1 MPYSII
7 QTELLKRI
15 RDFQRH
21 DDGSYSA
28 AITFDP
34 AFTGFDGHFPGNPV
48 VPAVCQLSAVEVL
61 AHLALGREDLK
72 LATISLMKFRAP
84 LVPNDTATFIF
95 HILQE
100 ENTITVKADVSTLKQ
115 NNTSKF
121 KLLFNPT

>member
-7 QTELLKRI
+7 QSELLKRVQ
-15 RDFQRH
+15 DFQRH

-61 AHLALGREDLK
+61 AHLALGREELK

-100 ENTITVKADVSTLKQ
+100 ENTITIKADVSTAKQ
-115 NNTSKF
+115 KNASKF
-121 KLLFNPT
+121 KLILQ

>member
-7 QTELLKRI
+7 QSELLKRV

-34 AFTGFDGHFPGNPV
+34 AFTGFDGHFPGNPI

-61 AHLALGREDLK
+61 AHLALGREELK

-84 LVPNDTATFIF
+84 LVPNDTATLIF
-95 HILQE
+95 RILQE
-100 ENTITVKADVSTLKQ
+100 ENTITVKADVSTTKQ
-115 NNTSKF
+115 KNASKF
-121 KLLFNPT
+121 KLILQ

>member
-7 QTELLKRI
+7 QSELLKRV

-61 AHLALGREDLK
+61 AHMALGREDLK
-72 LATISLMKFRAP
+72 LATIFLMKFRAP

-95 HILQE
+95 RILQE
-100 ENTITVKADVSTLKQ
+100 ENTITIKADVSTAKQ
-115 NNTSKF
+115 KKASKF
-121 KLLFNPT
+121 KLILQ

>member
-7 QTELLKRI
+7 QSELLKRI
-15 RDFQRH
+15 QDFQRH

-34 AFTGFDGHFPGNPV
+34 AFTGFDGHFPGNPI

-61 AHLALGREDLK
+61 AHLALGREELK

-95 HILQE
+95 RILQE
-100 ENTITVKADVSTLKQ
+100 ENTITIKADVSTTKQ
-115 NNTSKF
+115 KNASKF
-121 KLLFNPT
+121 KLILQ

>member
-7 QTELLKRI
+7 QSELLKRV

-61 AHLALGREDLK
+61 AHLALGREELK

-100 ENTITVKADVSTLKQ
+100 ENTITIKADVSTAKQ
-115 NNTSKF
+115 KNASKF
-121 KLLFNPT
+121 KLILQ

>member
-7 QTELLKRI
+7 QSELLKRI
-15 RDFQRH
+15 QDFQRH

-34 AFTGFDGHFPGNPV
+34 AFTGFDGPFPGNPI

-61 AHLALGREDLK
+61 AHLALGREELK

-84 LVPNDTATFIF
+84 LVPNDTATCIF
-95 HILQE
+95 RILQE
-100 ENTITVKADVSTLKQ
+100 ENTITVKADVSTPKQ
-115 NNTSKF
+115 KNASKF
-121 KLLFNPT
+121 KLILQ

>member
-7 QTELLKRI
+7 QSELLKRI

-61 AHLALGREDLK
+61 AHLALRRQDLK

-84 LVPNDTATFIF
+84 LVPNDTATFTF
-95 HILQE
+95 TLTQS
-100 ENTITVKADVSTLKQ
+100 ENDIIVKADVSTLKQ

>member
-7 QTELLKRI
+7 QSELLKRVW
-15 RDFQRH
+15 DFQRH

-28 AITFDP
+28 TITFDP
-34 AFTGFDGHFPGNPV
+34 AFTGFDGHFPGNPI

-84 LVPNDTATFIF
+84 LVPNDTATFSFSIT
-95 HILQE
+95 QN
-100 ENTITVKADVSTLKQ
+100 ENDITVKADVSTPKQ
-115 NNTSKF
+115 RNTSKF
-121 KLLFNPT
+121 KLILQ

>member
-7 QTELLKRI
+7 QSELLKRV

-61 AHLALGREDLK
+61 AHLALGRDDLK

-95 HILQE
+95 RILQE
-100 ENTITVKADVSTLKQ
+100 ENTITIKADVSTAKQ
-115 NNTSKF
+115 KNASKF
-121 KLLFNPT
+121 KLILQ

>member
-7 QTELLKRI
+7 QSELLKRV

-34 AFTGFDGHFPGNPV
+34 AFTGFDGHFPGNPI

-61 AHLALGREDLK
+61 AHLALGREELK

-95 HILQE
+95 RILQE
-100 ENTITVKADVSTLKQ
+100 ENTITVKADVSTTKQ
-115 NNTSKF
+115 KNASKF
-121 KLLFNPT
+121 KLILQ

>member
-7 QTELLKRI
+7 QSELLKRI
-15 RDFQRH
+15 QDFQRH

-34 AFTGFDGHFPGNPV
+34 AFTGFDGHFPGNPI

-61 AHLALGREDLK
+61 AHLALGRVNLK
-72 LATISLMKFRAP
+72 LSTIFLMKFRAP

-95 HILQE
+95 RILQE
-100 ENTITVKADVSTLKQ
+100 ENTITIKADVSTTKQ
-115 NNTSKF
+115 KNASKF
-121 KLLFNPT
+121 KLILQ

>member
-7 QTELLKRI
+7 QSELLKRV
-15 RDFQRH
+15 REFQRH

-61 AHLALGREDLK
+61 AHLALGREELK

-84 LVPNDTATFIF
+84 LVPNDTATFTF
-95 HILQE
+95 TLTQL
-100 ENTITVKADVSTLKQ
+100 ENDIIVKADVSTAKQ
-115 NNTSKF
+115 KNASKF
-121 KLLFNPT
+121 KLILQ

>member
-7 QTELLKRI
+7 QSELLKRVW
-15 RDFQRH
+15 DFQRH

-84 LVPNDTATFIF
+84 LVPNDTATFTF
-95 HILQE
+95 TLTQT
-100 ENTITVKADVSTLKQ
+100 ENDIIVKADVSTLKQ
-115 NNTSKF
+115 KNTSKF

>member
-7 QTELLKRI
+7 QSELLKRI

-21 DDGSYSA
+21 DDGFYSA

-61 AHLALGREDLK
+61 AHLALGREELK

-100 ENTITVKADVSTLKQ
+100 ENTITIKADVSTAKQ
-115 NNTSKF
+115 KNASKF
-121 KLLFNPT
+121 KIILQ

>member
-7 QTELLKRI
+7 QSELLKRI
-15 RDFQRH
+15 QDFQRH

-34 AFTGFDGHFPGNPV
+34 AFTGFDGHFPGNPI

-61 AHLALGREDLK
+61 AHLALGREELK

-84 LVPNDTATFIF
+84 LVPNDTATFTF
-95 HILQE
+95 TLTQS
-100 ENTITVKADVSTLKQ
+100 ENDIIVKADVSTLKQ

-121 KLLFNPT
+121 KLLFTPT

>member
-7 QTELLKRI
+7 QSELLKRI

-84 LVPNDTATFIF
+84 LVPNDTATFTF
-95 HILQE
+95 TLTQT
-100 ENTITVKADVSTLKQ
+100 ENDIIVKADVSTPKQ
-115 NNTSKF
+115 KNTSKF
-121 KLLFNPT
+121 KLVFNQT

>member
-7 QTELLKRI
+7 QSELLKRI
-15 RDFQRH
+15 QDFQRH

-61 AHLALGREDLK
+61 AHLALGREELK

-95 HILQE
+95 RIRQE
-100 ENTITVKADVSTLKQ
+100 ENTITVKADVSTPKQ
-115 NNTSKF
+115 KNASKF
-121 KLLFNPT
+121 KLILQ

>member
-7 QTELLKRI
+7 QSELLKRVW
-15 RDFQRH
+15 DFQRH

-84 LVPNDTATFIF
+84 LVPNDTATFTF
-95 HILQE
+95 MLTQS
-100 ENTITVKADVSTLKQ
+100 ENDIIVKADVSTPKQ
-115 NNTSKF
+115 KNTSKF
-121 KLLFNPT
+121 KLVLQNA

>member
-7 QTELLKRI
+7 QSELLKRVQ
-15 RDFQRH
+15 DFQRH
-21 DDGSYSA
+21 EDGSYSA

-61 AHLALGREDLK
+61 AHLALGREELK

-100 ENTITVKADVSTLKQ
+100 ENTITIKADVSTAKQ
-115 NNTSKF
+115 KNASKF
-121 KLLFNPT
+121 KLILQ

>member
-7 QTELLKRI
+7 QSELLKRI
-15 RDFQRH
+15 QDFQRH

-34 AFTGFDGHFPGNPV
+34 AFTGFDGHFPGNPI

-61 AHLALGREDLK
+61 AHLALGREELK

-84 LVPNDTATFIF
+84 LVPNDTATFTF
-95 HILQE
+95 TLTQL
-100 ENTITVKADVSTLKQ
+100 ENDIIVKADVSTLKQ

>member
-1 MPYSII
+1 MSYSLI
-7 QTELLKRI
+7 QSELQKRI
-15 RDFQRH
+15 HDFEHH

-34 AFTGFDGHFPGNPV
+34 AFTGFDGHFPGNPI

-84 LVPNDTATFIF
+84 LVPNDTATFTF
-95 HILQE
+95 TLTQS
-100 ENTITVKADVSTLKQ
+100 ENDIIVKADVSTLKQ

>member
-7 QTELLKRI
+7 QSELLKRI
-15 RDFQRH
+15 QDFQRH

-34 AFTGFDGHFPGNPV
+34 AFTGFDGHFPGNPI

-95 HILQE
+95 RILQE
-100 ENTITVKADVSTLKQ
+100 ENTITINADASTPKQ
-115 NNTSKF
+115 KNASKF
-121 KLLFNPT
+121 KLILQ